1 VPVARGLERPGHDGL
16 GYGHRKRRWWSGK
29 EGDLAMTNKR
39 IRLPKEGL
47 IEPED
52 VRLIDA
58 DVEAHGWANPAPPAD
73 FSHRSPSQGGEAV
86 PSDDDTDD
94 MKGLNLKS

>member
-1 VPVARGLERPGHDGL
+1 
-16 GYGHRKRRWWSGK
+16 
-29 EGDLAMTNKR
+29 MTNKR

-58 DVEAHGWANPAPPAD
+58 DVEAHGWANPAPPTD

-86 PSDDDTDD
+86 PSDDDNDEPSPSCMSCMTRCRSCNTDC
-94 MKGLNLKS
+94 

>member
-1 VPVARGLERPGHDGL
+1 
-16 GYGHRKRRWWSGK
+16 
-29 EGDLAMTNKR
+29 MTNKR

-73 FSHRSPSQGGEAV
+73 FSHRSPSQGGEFI
-86 PSDDDTDD
+86 PTDDDDTDAP
-94 MKGLNLKS
+94 KGLNVR